1 MRNIRAVETPR
12 EPSTSPAWARWALV
26 ALTVAA
32 AAWRLPGLTAVEPW
46 FDEVFSVVLAS
57 QELPELWRRAVADQ
71 TSPPGFYVLLWGW
84 TRLGGFELS
93 WMRLLPALAGTLTVP
108 AMALAARS
116 ARLSW
121 AGALVAA
128 SLAAVSPLL
137 LAMSSELRAY
147 APLAL
152 LTSLALSLAL
162 ARRDRTAALAG
173 VGLVLLHYFGAFV
186 VAALAT
192 ARLLDEPERPWSHRL
207 RDAVRLGLPA
217 ALALGAWVLLVLAA
231 AGPED
236 VGGNAAWIDAFSWR
250 DVPSFASQV
259 VGTFG
264 TTVGAVLVTTVLAWA
279 LVSAVAALR
288 ARADGIRGAVS
299 IPAPL
304 PVPLAVSL
312 AVLPLLLAASAGA
325 ISGKELWVARYL
337 IVSLPGWWLLLARLV
352 DRAPGAWKE
361 MALAAMLT
369 WAGLAGIHAERTRP
383 RKTAWSHVA
392 RAIVAGGP
400 RTICTAESFVAL
412 PLRYHALRLEL
423 PLTVL
428 DLAEC
433 TAPRAPA
440 AILLREGT
448 EAALEPVS
456 RAGAVLGAH
465 REMGTRLPAT
475 WWIPLSWPR

>member
-26 ALTVAA
+26 AITVAA
-32 AAWRLPGLTAVEPW
+32 AALRLPGLTAEEPW

-71 TSPPGFYVLLWGW
+71 TSPPGFYLLLWGW

-93 WMRLLPALAGTLTVP
+93 WMRLLPALAGTLMVP
-108 AMALAARS
+108 AMALAARA

-121 AGALVAA
+121 TGALVAA

-152 LTSLALSLAL
+152 LTTLAL
-162 ARRDRTAALAG
+162 ALTLTRRDRSAALAG

-186 VAALAT
+186 VAALAA
-192 ARLLDEPERPWSHRL
+192 ARLLDAPDAPWTHRL
-207 RDAVRLGLPA
+207 RAAVRLGLPA
-217 ALALGAWVLLVLAA
+217 ALVLGAWILLVLAA

-236 VGGNAAWIDAFSWR
+236 VGGNAAWIDAFSWH

-264 TTVGAVLVTTVLAWA
+264 TTLGAVLVTAVLAWA
-279 LVSAVAALR
+279 LVSAFAYAVAPGL
-288 ARADGIRGAVS
+288 ARADGIPGAV
-299 IPAPL
+299 PFAM
-304 PVPLAVSL
+304 SL
-312 AVLPLLLAASAGA
+312 AVLPLLLAAAAGA

-352 DRAPGAWKE
+352 DRAPGASKE

-428 DLAEC
+428 DLGDCDA
-433 TAPRAPA
+433 THAPA

-448 EAALEPVS
+448 AAALEPVS
-456 RAGAVLGAH
+456 RAGATLGTP

-475 WWIPLSWPR
+475 WWVPLSWSR